1 MSSIQVENVARTYL
15 KQYDTD
21 PHACDNHLL
30 PQHMF
35 VTPTR
40 NYHILKQESLN
51 ADMAALGFNDFKEYT
66 NVSIP
71 HNSENQRVVQGGNV
85 YTQMTM
91 GYIHLINTYY
101 AEDFLKF
108 NYEMITSEE
117 QLQML
122 QKT

>member
-1 MSSIQVENVARTYL
+1 MTSIQVENVARNYF
-15 KQYDTD
+15 KKYDTD
-21 PHACDNHLL
+21 PHAYDNHLL

-35 VTPTR
+35 VTPTCK
-40 NYHILKQESLN
+40 YHILKQESLN
-51 ADMAALGFNDFKEYT
+51 ADMAALGFNDFKEYQ
-66 NVSIP
+66 NISIP
-71 HNSENQRVVQGGNV
+71 KNNKNQCVIKGGNV

-91 GYIHLINTYY
+91 EYVKLVNTYY
-101 AEDFLKF
+101 AEDFLQF